1 MFNLGNTMF
10 LKSGY
15 IVLLTLL
22 LFQCYSFSQSS
33 TIPITIM
40 TYNTSDNGN
49 VWTATTPSRVSN
61 MRNVIST
68 INPDII
74 VAIEINN
81 SNTDAFLDYVLN
93 YNSPGAY
100 TKGNFIPNNNG
111 ISTNSNCLYYKTDKF
126 DTASFNNTV
135 IPSYLDLTTTTRYR
149 DINKFTITQNG
160 GETIVI
166 YAVHLK
172 PDGSGGNATIRADEM
187 QYLLDYINNNS
198 STTLNENFIVLG
210 DFNINK
216 PDEGAYKNLFASQ
229 GGYFYDPS
237 NPTGTFGSTW
247 NTSTFIPYLSW
258 RSTNLTDK
266 YDNILISANVK
277 NNTHNIQYHSS
288 SFTVYGNPNSY
299 GGTST
304 VTDAGIA
311 SDHLPVYATFD
322 FVDNLAPVELTSF
335 TGNIKDGVAALRWS
349 TATEVNNYGFEIQ
362 RSNDRSLWNK
372 IGFVQGN
379 GNSNSPKDY
388 SFRDKFLLNGVS
400 YYRLKQIDVDGKY
413 EYSPV
418 IVLNNKFSSNPN
430 LSQNYP
436 NPFNPATVIN
446 YYLPAAGYV
455 SLIVYDVLG
464 REVST
469 LVNENQKAGKHAV
482 NFNGSGIASGIYFY
496 ILKTDNFVLSKKMSL
511 LK

>member
-1 MFNLGNTMF
+1 M
-10 LKSGY
+10 
-15 IVLLTLL
+15 L
-22 LFQCYSFSQSS
+22 LFQCYGFSQS

-49 VWTATTPSRVSN
+49 VWTATSPLRVAN
-61 MRNVIST
+61 MRSVISAV
-68 INPDII
+68 NPDII

-81 SNTDAFLDYVLN
+81 SNTTAFLDYVLN
-93 YNSPGAY
+93 YDSTTY
-100 TKGNFIPNNNG
+100 SKGTFIPNDNT
-111 ISTNSNCLYYKTDKF
+111 ISPNSNCLYYKTNEF
-126 DTASFNNTV
+126 SSASFDNTV
-135 IPSYLDLTTTTRYR
+135 IPSYLDLTQTTRYR

-160 GETIVI
+160 GETVVI

-172 PDGSGGNATIRADEM
+172 PDGSGGNSTIRAAEM
-187 QYLLDYINNNS
+187 QYLLDYISNNS

-210 DFNINK
+210 DFNIDK

-237 NPTGTFGSTW
+237 NPSGTFGSTW

-258 RSTNLTDK
+258 QSTNLTEK
-266 YDNILISANVK
+266 FDNILISGNVK
-277 NNTHNIQYHSS
+277 DNTYNIQYHSG

-304 VTDAGIA
+304 VADASTA

-322 FVDNLAPVELTSF
+322 FFDNLAPVELTSF
-335 TGNIKDGVAALRWS
+335 TGSIKDGVVELNWS

-362 RSNDRSLWNK
+362 RSTDKVLWNK

-388 SFRDKFLLNGVS
+388 SFTNKFAKDGVS
-400 YYRLKQIDVDGKY
+400 YYRLKQIDADGKY
-413 EYSPV
+413 EYSNV
-418 IVLNNKFSSNPN
+418 IELNNKFPSNPS

-446 YYLPAAGYV
+446 YSLPAAGHV
-455 SLIVYDVLG
+455 SLKVYDVLG
-464 REVST
+464 RKVST
-469 LVNENQKAGKHAV
+469 LVNENQNSGKHVV
-482 NFNGSGIASGIYFY
+482 NFNGSGLASGIYFY
-496 ILKTDNFVLSKKMSL
+496 VLRTNNLVLSKKMSL